1 VGNAHYISG
10 GEKYKILLFV
20 VTSNK
25 FKVYFQVIII
35 KKGSSIRMDKRFNKK
50 DLILL
55 LSLGFIILLII
66 LSMYMVDR
74 QWLKMTE
81 IQRSMEEQAED
92 IRGLRGTVRLLE
104 RQIKSG
110 VTSAKANNN
119 PAFNDL
125 PDTFKRAYKASL
137 KKDYAE
143 GDWFVNAFSTSL
155 KTLTPLISQ
164 DVYASYVQD
173 YIFESLLSRNP
184 DSLEWEGLIANS
196 WQTSKDG
203 LTITFDMRSDVKFSD
218 GKALTA
224 EDVVFTFNFIMD
236 ERIAAPRDRA
246 YLEKIDKVT
255 AADKYSVIFEFK
267 EPYFNALSLAGSLKI
282 LPKHFYQI
290 YLTKPQVFNESKGLL
305 LGSGPY
311 RIKDPKG
318 WTPDQGII
326 ELGRNPRYWAP
337 VSSSFDRIIWKII
350 ENDSARLTTFRN
362 QEIDMYSSRPIE
374 YKKLLNDKQLIKRTQ
389 HFNYMNPVSGYSY
402 IAWNQK
408 RQNKST
414 RFKDKRVRQAMTY
427 LTDRDRLN
435 KEIWLGYAET
445 AISPFSPRSKQHDK
459 SLKPRKYN
467 PAKAKELLLQAGYKD
482 SDGDGVLED
491 KQGHDFSFEMIYSQD
506 SEDSKRMV
514 LFLKDLYARAG
525 IILKPKPSEWSVM
538 IDLLTSR
545 DFDAITLGWTSGVET
560 DIYQYLHGNQVD
572 ENADNFVHYINP
584 ELDKVIDIARATV
597 DEDKRMP
604 LWQKA
609 ERIIYEDQPY
619 TFLVRRQSLSF
630 IDKRLKNLKVTNLGL
645 NLGFIPVEIYVPNK
659 QQKYHN

>member
-1 VGNAHYISG
+1 M
-10 GEKYKILLFV
+10 EKRI
-20 VTSNK
+20 
-25 FKVYFQVIII
+25 
-35 KKGSSIRMDKRFNKK
+35 NKK
-50 DLILL
+50 DIIFLSFLI
-55 LSLGFIILLII
+55 SIMILIF
-66 LSMYMVDR
+66 LSMYMIDR
-74 QWLKMTE
+74 QWLKMSD
-81 IQRSMEEQAED
+81 IQRNMEEQAGD
-92 IRGLRGTVRLLE
+92 IRGLRGTVRSLE
-104 RQIKSG
+104 HQLRNG
-110 VTSAKANNN
+110 VARFSKNNKV
-119 PAFNDL
+119 ANDL
-125 PDTFKRAYKASL
+125 PDSFKRAYETTQ

-143 GDWFVNAFSTSL
+143 GDWLVSAFGSSL

-164 DVYASYVQD
+164 DIYASYVQD

-184 DSLEWEGLIANS
+184 DSLEWEGLIAKS
-196 WQTSKDG
+196 WRTSQDG
-203 LTITFDMRSDVKFSD
+203 LNISFDLRSDVKFSD

-236 ERIAAPRDRA
+236 DRIAAPRDRA
-246 YLEKIDKVT
+246 YLEKVEKVT
-255 AADKYSVIFEFK
+255 AKNKYSVTFKFK

-282 LPKHFYQI
+282 FPKHFYQP
-290 YLTKPQVFNESKGLL
+290 YLKKPQNFNESKGLL

-318 WTPDQGII
+318 WTPDQGLV
-326 ELGRNPRYWAP
+326 ELTRNPRYWAP
-337 VSSSFDRIIWKII
+337 VSPSFDRIIWKVI

-374 YKKLLNDKQLIKRTQ
+374 YKKLLEDKQLKERTQ
-389 HFNYMNPVSGYSY
+389 HFNYMSPVGGYSY
-402 IAWNQK
+402 IAWNQMRK
-408 RQNKST
+408 NKIT

-427 LTDRDRLN
+427 LTDRERLN

-459 SLKPRKYN
+459 SLTPRKYDA
-467 PAKAKELLLQAGYKD
+467 AKAKELLLQAGYKD
-482 SDGDGVLED
+482 SNGDGVLED
-491 KQGHDFSFEMIYSQD
+491 KQGVDFSFELVYSQD

-525 IILKPKPSEWSVM
+525 IILKPKPTEWSVM

-545 DFDAITLGWTSGVET
+545 DFDAITLGWSSGVET
-560 DIYQYLHGNQVD
+560 DIYQYLHGSQTD
-572 ENADNFVHYINP
+572 KNADNFVHYVNP

-597 DEDKRMP
+597 DEEKRMP

-619 TFLVRRQSLSF
+619 TFLMRRQSLTF
-630 IDKRLKNLKVTNLGL
+630 IDKRIENLKVTNLGL
-645 NLGFIPVEIYVPNK
+645 NQAFLPVETYVPTK